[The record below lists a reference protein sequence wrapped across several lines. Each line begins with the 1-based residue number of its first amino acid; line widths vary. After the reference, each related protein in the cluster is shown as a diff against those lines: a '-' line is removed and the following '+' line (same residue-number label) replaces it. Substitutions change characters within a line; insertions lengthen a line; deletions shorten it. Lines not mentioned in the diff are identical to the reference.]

1 MRKYREESMFL
12 EGSYQMKVAVQ
23 CDSPLMQRSLELFLE
38 GHLSSRRQC
47 DILIRDKNI
56 SDDEYPTFIISSEA
70 NTDLRKPFSKAQLLD
85 SLHTKLEALRT
96 PNALQASLA
105 EIEEPID
112 DRVGFEILE
121 HHIEKLTREYQA
133 NILKAVRAFYE
144 K

>member
-1 MRKYREESMFL
+1 MR
-12 EGSYQMKVAVQ
+12 VAVQ

-47 DILIRDKNI
+47 EILIRDKHI
-56 SDDEYPTFIISSEA
+56 TDDEYPTFIITSDEQS
-70 NTDLRKPFSKAQLLD
+70 DLVKPFSKAQLLD
-85 SLHTKLEALRT
+85 SLHSKLEILKT
-96 PNALQASLA
+96 PSALQPSLV
-105 EIEEPID
+105 EIEAPTD

-121 HHIEKLTREYQA
+121 HHIEKLTRDYQA

>member
-1 MRKYREESMFL
+1 MR
-12 EGSYQMKVAVQ
+12 VAVQ

-47 DILIRDKNI
+47 DILIRDKHI
-56 SDDEYPTFIISSEA
+56 TDDEYPTFIISSDEQS
-70 NTDLRKPFSKAQLLD
+70 DLVKPFSKAQLFD
-85 SLHTKLEALRT
+85 SLHSRLEILKT
-96 PNALQASLA
+96 PNALQASLSQ
-105 EIEEPID
+105 IEAPID